1 MQEWLRISILLCSFG
16 FLKEVRPSEPFLTN
30 YLLGDQYFNVTEE
43 DVGLCNTVGHP
54 AVNSCNFN
62 PPLQVIQKVYPIS
75 TYSWMS
81 QLVFAF
87 LLTDLLR

>member
-43 DVGLCNTVGHP
+43 EVRRGGGASLCV
-54 AVNSCNFN
+54 
-62 PPLQVIQKVYPIS
+62 VYVTCS
-75 TYSWMS
+75 
-81 QLVFAF
+81 
-87 LLTDLLR
+87 

>member
-43 DVGLCNTVGHP
+43 EVRREWGAGLCV
-54 AVNSCNFN
+54 
-62 PPLQVIQKVYPIS
+62 VYVTCS
-75 TYSWMS
+75 
-81 QLVFAF
+81 
-87 LLTDLLR
+87 